1 MHDVGLEPCGLSP
14 GLYHCD
20 LVLGL
25 EPSGLGHSFE
35 NLVLVLNLA
44 ILVLVSI

>member
-1 MHDVGLEPCGLSP
+1 MHDLGLEPCGLSP

-25 EPSGLGHSFE
+25 EPSGLGLGLE
-35 NLVLVLNLA
+35 NVALVLNLA
-44 ILVLVSI
+44 IFVLVST